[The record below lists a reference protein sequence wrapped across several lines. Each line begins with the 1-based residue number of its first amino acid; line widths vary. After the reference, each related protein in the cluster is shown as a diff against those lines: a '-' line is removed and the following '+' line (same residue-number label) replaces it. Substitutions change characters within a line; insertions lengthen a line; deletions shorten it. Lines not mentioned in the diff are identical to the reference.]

1 MPARLT
7 DRTVVVT
14 GAGRGIGAALARGMA
29 AEGAALVV
37 TDRDEPEA
45 AAVAQ
50 SIRDSGGRA
59 VHRRVDVVD
68 REDVRA
74 AIDLAVSEFGRLD
87 AYFNNAGFNEPEKF
101 LDITEAVWERIF
113 RVNAF
118 GVVLGSQEAAR
129 QFIRQGGGGKIVNTA
144 SIAGRQGFASFAPYC
159 ASKAAVISLTQS
171 GARALADHGITVNAF
186 APGVVRTPLWDKLD
200 RDLERI
206 GEGDSGF
213 AAMAGDIILGRPA
226 EPEDLVPTAVFLAG
240 PDSDYITGQV
250 IPIEGGMVLV

>member
-1 MPARLT
+1 MADRLT
-7 DRTVVVT
+7 GRTVVVT

-50 SIRDSGGRA
+50 AIRDSGGRA
-59 VHRRVDVVD
+59 VHRRVDVAE

-74 AIDLAVSEFGRLD
+74 AIELAVSEFGRLD

-129 QFIRQGGGGKIVNTA
+129 QFIRQGTSGKIVNTS
-144 SIAGRQGFASFAPYC
+144 SIAGRQGFPSFAPYC

-171 GARALADHGITVNAF
+171 GARALATHGVTVNAF

-206 GEGDSGF
+206 GEGDAGF
-213 AAMAGDIILGRPA
+213 AAMSGDIILGRPA
-226 EPEDLVPTAVFLAG
+226 EPDDLIPTAVFLAG

>member
-29 AEGAALVV
+29 AEGAAVVV

-50 SIRDSGGRA
+50 SIRDGGGRA

-74 AIDLAVSEFGRLD
+74 AIDLAVGEFGRLD

-118 GVVLGSQEAAR
+118 GVVVGSQEAAG

-171 GARALADHGITVNAF
+171 GARALAGHGITVNAF

-200 RDLERI
+200 SDLERI
-206 GEGDSGF
+206 GEGGSGF

>member
-50 SIRDSGGRA
+50 AIRDSGGRA
-59 VHRRVDVVD
+59 VHRRVDVVERD
-68 REDVRA
+68 DVRA
-74 AIDLAVSEFGRLD
+74 AIELAVSEFGRLD

-171 GARALADHGITVNAF
+171 GARSLAEHGITVNAF

-206 GEGDSGF
+206 GEGDAGF